1 MINFITNAQNQ
12 QDAQIYDDILNAL
25 KLQHQN
31 GNINTKDLQK
41 ILQLAKNTKRLKNAL
56 TYL

>member
-1 MINFITNAQNQ
+1 MINFITNAQN

>member
-1 MINFITNAQNQ
+1 MINFITNAKN

>member
-12 QDAQIYDDILNAL
+12 DAQIYDEILTAL
-25 KLQHQN
+25 KMQHQN

>member
-1 MINFITNAQNQ
+1 MINFITNAQN

-25 KLQHQN
+25 KMQHQN

>member
-1 MINFITNAQNQ
+1 VINFITNAQN

-25 KLQHQN
+25 KMQHQN

>member
-12 QDAQIYDDILNAL
+12 EAQIYDEILTAL
-25 KLQHQN
+25 KMQHQN

>member
-12 QDAQIYDDILNAL
+12 DAQIYDEILTAL
-25 KLQHQN
+25 KMQHQN
-31 GNINTKDLQK
+31 GNISTKDLQK